1 MLIVSF
7 QILAFSS
14 KRSLTLT
21 QKLSSLLCVVMMSF
35 IAESLEAAPID
46 SSVYPNISRWHKS
59 IQTRPAYQRAEEK
72 GGKNDLTMFVK

>member
-1 MLIVSF
+1 
-7 QILAFSS
+7 
-14 KRSLTLT
+14 
-21 QKLSSLLCVVMMSF
+21 MMSF